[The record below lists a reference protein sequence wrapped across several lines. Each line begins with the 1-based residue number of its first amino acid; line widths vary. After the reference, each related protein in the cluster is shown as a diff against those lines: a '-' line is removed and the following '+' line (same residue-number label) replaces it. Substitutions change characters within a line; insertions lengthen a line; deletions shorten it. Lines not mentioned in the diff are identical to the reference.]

1 MEGRARQMEKRESQS
16 SGGVYLTALGI
27 FEIYNMRSLALNAD
41 IKIITAVC

>member
-16 SGGVYLTALGI
+16 NGGVYLTALGA
-27 FEIYNMRSLALNAD
+27 FEIYSVWSLALNAD